1 MGAISPYDLAIAYT
15 TCPDRSGF
23 VVGELNG
30 VVVGSAVRVPWGDN
44 ILYGSL
50 FYVEEKLRGSRFGK
64 KLALIN
70 LEYMAN
76 TKKVGYGDSVK
87 ETLEMYQ
94 AFGMKITSLC
104 TVRYQG
110 VAQEHQQNNSRN
122 EFLVK
127 VMQVQTSFDMSLI
140 HQRIII
146 FSCSGLRLN
155 IVTVHFT

>member
-1 MGAISPYDLAIAYT
+1 MSFINSVKTNLNKRHDNIITLFFLRIVDNWFCGMGVTSPYDLAIAYT

-30 VVVGSAVRVPWGDN
+30 VVVGSFVRVPWGDE

-64 KLALIN
+64 KLAVIN
-70 LEYMAN
+70 KEHMAK
-76 TKKVGYGDSVK
+76 TKKTGYADSVK
-87 ETLEMYQ
+87 ETLEMNQ

-110 VAQEHQQNNSRN
+110 VAQKHQQDNSRN

-127 VMQVQTSFDMSLI
+127 VM
-140 HQRIII
+140 
-146 FSCSGLRLN
+146 
-155 IVTVHFT
+155 

>member
-1 MGAISPYDLAIAYT
+1 MITLLLYLFLRIVDNWFCGMGATSPYDLAVAYT

-64 KLALIN
+64 KLGLIN
-70 LEYMAN
+70 VEYMAN
-76 TKKVGYGDSVK
+76 TKKVACVDTVK
-87 ETLEMYQ
+87 ELLEVYQ
-94 AFGMKITSLC
+94 AYGMKITPLC

-110 VAQEHQQNNSRN
+110 VAQEHQQDNTRN

-127 VMQVQTSFDMSLI
+127 VV
-140 HQRIII
+140 
-146 FSCSGLRLN
+146 
-155 IVTVHFT
+155 